1 MAVVIILAKAPL
13 AGLAKTRLSPPL
25 TLTAAAGL
33 AAAALHDTITAA
45 RQATRPTAVVV
56 VFDGDPSPWIPADLA
71 TIPQCSG
78 GLDVRLADAFDRV
91 HADYRA
97 PMVLVAMDTP
107 QVTPTMIDDAIAHL
121 EADDCDAVIG
131 PAEDGGYW
139 LIGLR
144 PLRQLHGSTDETTY
158 GPLFHGVP
166 MSTDETGAA
175 QRERLE
181 AMGWRVRT
189 TNSLRDID
197 HFFDVEAVASAHP
210 HLAMSAYWRNPSA
223 P

>member
-13 AGLAKTRLSPPL
+13 AGLVKTRLSPPL
-25 TLTAAAGL
+25 SLTAAAGL
-33 AAAALHDTITAA
+33 AAAALQDTIVAA
-45 RQATRPTAVVV
+45 RQAMRPTAVVV
-56 VFDGDPSPWIPADLA
+56 VFDGDPSPWIPADLP

-91 HADYRA
+91 HADHSA
-97 PMVLVAMDTP
+97 SMVLIAMDTP
-107 QVTPTMIDDAIAHL
+107 QVTPTMIDDAIVLL

-144 PLRQLHGSTDETTY
+144 PLRVSTNESSY
-158 GPLFHGVP
+158 APLFHGVP
-166 MSTDETGAA
+166 MSTDETGAG
-175 QRERLE
+175 QRARLE

-197 HFFDVEAVASAHP
+197 HFFDVEAVASEHP